1 MVPVSA
7 GALAVAA
14 HKMELGGKGVDRP
27 GCVGA
32 QGFCLFSDLWEPW
45 KLWRDRVVRSVLFNI
60 LLTGC
65 RETRPQ
71 KIKTESGRPWG
82 MGESGDREGGCAL
95 GSEIEGEGWAR
106 WGLGLGE

>member
-60 LLTGC
+60 CSLAA
-65 RETRPQ
+65 
-71 KIKTESGRPWG
+71 GRRG
-82 MGESGDREGGCAL
+82 LRKSRLKVE
-95 GSEIEGEGWAR
+95 
-106 WGLGLGE
+106 GLGGWVRVG